1 METFQEIMSFLNII
15 GNPNRLKL
23 LNILMT
29 GVHCNCELSSQ
40 TGMAINLISHHL
52 RVLQDAEIIKSERKP
67 SDARWIYYSIN
78 EEKIKFIQEELNS
91 FFNVERNVV
100 RTPVCPPCKSK
111 TKEKEDEQV

>member
-1 METFQEIMSFLNII
+1 MQSFQEIMNFFNII

-52 RVLQDAEIIKSERKP
+52 RVLQEADIIKSERKP
-67 SDARWIYYSIN
+67 TDARWIYYSIN
-78 EEKIKFIQEELNS
+78 EEKIKIIQEEMYA
-91 FFNVERNVV
+91 FFNLERNVA

-111 TKEKEDEQV
+111 TKEKKDE